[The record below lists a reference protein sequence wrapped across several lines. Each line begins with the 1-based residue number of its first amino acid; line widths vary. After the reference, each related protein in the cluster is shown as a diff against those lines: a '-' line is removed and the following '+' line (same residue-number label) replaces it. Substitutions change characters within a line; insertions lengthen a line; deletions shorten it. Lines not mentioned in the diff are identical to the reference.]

1 MLPAGVLLS
10 QWGDD
15 EEDPTVAGQQ
25 RFFAPSQ
32 PQTLQAATILFYFVA
47 FFALVG
53 SFGAALPFAVAY
65 GASGFG
71 IANGKKWGYI
81 VGLMVAGLRLALQL
95 VGQTMT
101 SALNDP
107 IGLMFA
113 VALVALLL
121 HPQSRQYQ
129 KIWFS

>member
-1 MLPAGVLLS
+1 
-10 QWGDD
+10 
-15 EEDPTVAGQQ
+15 VAGQQ
-25 RFFAPSQ
+25 RFFDPSQ

-81 VGLMVAGLRLALQL
+81 VGLIVAGLRLALQV

>member
-1 MLPAGVLLS
+1 MPHLHFSRDEFAARQRRVLVRMAEQGLDGLLMFRQES
-10 QWGDD
+10 MYYLTGYDTD
-15 EEDPTVAGQQ
+15 GFVL
-25 RFFAPSQ
+25 F
-32 PQTLQAATILFYFVA
+32 QAAARIRN
-47 FFALVG
+47 G
-53 SFGAALPFAVAY
+53 M
-65 GASGFG
+65 ASAR
-71 IANGKKWGYI
+71 ITKWGYI
-81 VGLMVAGLRLALQL
+81 VGLIVAGLRLAVQL

>member
-1 MLPAGVLLS
+1 MS
-10 QWGDD
+10 Q
-15 EEDPTVAGQQ
+15 PQ
-25 RFFAPSQ
+25 RFFDPSQ
-32 PQTLQAATILFYFVA
+32 PQTLQIATILFYVEA
-47 FFALVG
+47 FFALIGSVG
-53 SFGAALPFAVAY
+53 IGLPFAVAF
-65 GASGFG
+65 GAAGFG

-81 VGLMVAGLRLALQL
+81 VGLIVAGLRLAVQL

>member
-1 MLPAGVLLS
+1 MRVRKLRCPALL
-10 QWGDD
+10 
-15 EEDPTVAGQQ
+15 TGQQ
-25 RFFAPSQ
+25 RFFDPSQ

-53 SFGAALPFAVAY
+53 SFGAALPFAVGY

-81 VGLMVAGLRLALQL
+81 VGLIVAGLRLAVQL

>member
-1 MLPAGVLLS
+1 
-10 QWGDD
+10 
-15 EEDPTVAGQQ
+15 VAQPQ
-25 RFFAPSQ
+25 RFFDPSQ
-32 PQTLQAATILFYFVA
+32 PQTLQIATILFYFEA

-53 SFGAALPFAVAY
+53 SFGVALPFALAY
-65 GASGFG
+65 GASGYG

-81 VGLMVAGLRLALQL
+81 LGMVFAVLRLALQL
-95 VGQTMT
+95 VGQSMT

-113 VALVALLL
+113 IALVALLA
-121 HPQSRQYQ
+121 HPHSREYQ